1 MTPNQLK
8 PGMRVLLR
16 PASGRGQSEPA
27 TVVQHV
33 PAIPARPAY
42 TTIRRD
48 SYAKFGLPADV
59 GCVHLLDADIA
70 WRVQPM
76 EQTV

>member
-1 MTPNQLK
+1 MKPSTLK
-8 PGMRVLLR
+8 PGIRVFLQ
-16 PASGRGQSEPA
+16 PSRGYGQPEPA
-27 TVVQHV
+27 TVVRHV
-33 PAIPARPAY
+33 PAIPGRPAY